1 VADEGPITWTKWSPL
16 QLTFTVVDIKLVSF
30 PHTDAMVIMAHID
43 KWDITRVLVEN
54 GSQAEI
60 IFQSALDQMGYDR
73 KQLNKAM
80 KPPLWLRGGG
90 GRIEPVSSI
99 SLPIS
104 FESLRN
110 ARAQFVTFDVVD
122 MHYPYNVIFSR
133 GLLNIFEA
141 ALHSTYLYLKVPAS
155 LGVISVHDSQKDAK
169 NIEQGFT
176 PGYINVNCL

>member
-1 VADEGPITWTKWSPL
+1 MWTKWSPL

-80 KPPLWLRGGG
+80 KPPLWFRGGG
-90 GRIEPVSSI
+90 GE
-99 SLPIS
+99 
-104 FESLRN
+104 
-110 ARAQFVTFDVVD
+110 
-122 MHYPYNVIFSR
+122 
-133 GLLNIFEA
+133 LN
-141 ALHSTYLYLKVPAS
+141 
-155 LGVISVHDSQKDAK
+155 Q
-169 NIEQGFT
+169 
-176 PGYINVNCL
+176 